1 MLGGNSLDHPL
12 VLPGQNKYLAVVTG
26 DDVTGPHSTIY
37 LHKQNIT
44 SLKMHENTISIVIT
58 WFANLTKFARV
69 PTMYAIVVKM
79 LTRGHAV
86 IQIVH
91 VQSMPFRHILWSEQ
105 RCYRLFETLRHAV
118 VHVNIPAVLRL
129 GICPFLRSPHL
140 CAASNCMISLCERN
154 HLRMVNVHPAELVR

>member
-58 WFANLTKFARV
+58 WFANLTKFAVTSEGSDNVCDSREDAHSWTRCYTNC
-69 PTMYAIVVKM
+69 PCTEYAI
-79 LTRGHAV
+79 
-86 IQIVH
+86 
-91 VQSMPFRHILWSEQ
+91 
-105 RCYRLFETLRHAV
+105 
-118 VHVNIPAVLRL
+118 
-129 GICPFLRSPHL
+129 
-140 CAASNCMISLCERN
+140 
-154 HLRMVNVHPAELVR
+154 